1 MVAPAKT
8 PLAIRQKIHKDVSEI
23 LAMPSSREFLEKQGA
38 EPYITATPDDMSR
51 VLKEQIAHY
60 GKIIKSAGIKFEP

>member
-8 PLAIRQKIHKDVSEI
+8 PLAIRRKINKDVAEI
-23 LAMPSSREFLEKQGA
+23 LRTPSAREFFAKQGA
-38 EPYITATPDDMSR
+38 EPYITTSPEEMDK

-60 GKIIKSAGIKFEP
+60 GKIIKAAGIKFQP